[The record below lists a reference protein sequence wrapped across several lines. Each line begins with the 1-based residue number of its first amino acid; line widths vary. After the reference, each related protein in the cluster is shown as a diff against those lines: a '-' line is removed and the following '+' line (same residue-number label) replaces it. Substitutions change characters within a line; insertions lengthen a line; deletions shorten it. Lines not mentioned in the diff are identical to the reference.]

1 MMIQEIKDAFKANLP
16 SLEWMDEP
24 TRKAAVLKVKAV
36 NNINNAIYMLSANRT
51 VDLWP

>member
-24 TRKAAVLKVKAV
+24 TRKAAVLKVK
-36 NNINNAIYMLSANRT
+36 NATSI
-51 VDLWP
+51 